1 MSAEIIDGKKLAESI
16 KNEVKTAIME
26 REEKGLPIPG
36 LATILVGNDP
46 ASRTYVANKIKT
58 TAALGIRS
66 LSYELEENCPQ
77 EELEDLVRTLNENQ
91 DVQGI
96 LVQLPLPEHLSEDN
110 VLHTISPKK
119 DVDGIHPYNAGLL
132 ARKYSE
138 PLFYPCTPS
147 GIIRMIQSVCPDI
160 SGMKAAVIGRSSIVG
175 MPTAMMLSRCN
186 ATPTSCHS
194 YTKHLDEICRES
206 DIIVAAAGSP
216 YLVQGDWVKPGA
228 IIIDVGINHIP
239 DASKPRGYRLVGDV
253 DFESA
258 VKRAGA
264 ISPVPGGVGPM
275 TIAMLM
281 ANTLRAIEY
290 R

>member
-16 KNEVKTAIME
+16 KNEVKAAIME

-66 LSYELEENCPQ
+66 FSYELEENCPQ
-77 EELEDLVRTLNENQ
+77 QELVDLVQTLNENQ

-186 ATPTSCHS
+186 ATPTICHS

-228 IIIDVGINHIP
+228 IVIDVGINHIP
-239 DASKPRGYRLVGDV
+239 DAGKPRGYRLVGDV

>member
-16 KNEVKTAIME
+16 KNEVKAAIME

-36 LATILVGNDP
+36 LAAILVGNDP

-66 LSYELEENCPQ
+66 FSYELEENCPQ
-77 EELEDLVRTLNENQ
+77 QELVDLVQTLNENQ

-186 ATPTSCHS
+186 ATPTICHS

-228 IIIDVGINHIP
+228 IVIDVGINHIP

>member
-66 LSYELEENCPQ
+66 FSYELEENCPQ
-77 EELEDLVRTLNENQ
+77 QELVDLVQTLNENQ

-186 ATPTSCHS
+186 ATPTICHS

>member
-16 KNEVKTAIME
+16 KNEVKAAIME

-66 LSYELEENCPQ
+66 FSYELEENCPQ
-77 EELEDLVRTLNENQ
+77 QELVDLVQTLNENQ

-110 VLHTISPKK
+110 VLHTISPNK

-186 ATPTSCHS
+186 ATPTICHS

>member
-16 KNEVKTAIME
+16 KNEVKAAIME

-66 LSYELEENCPQ
+66 FSYELEENCPQ
-77 EELEDLVRTLNENQ
+77 QELVDLVQTLNENQ

-186 ATPTSCHS
+186 ATPTICHS

-228 IIIDVGINHIP
+228 IVIDVGINHIP

>member
-66 LSYELEENCPQ
+66 FSYELEENSPQ
-77 EELEDLVRTLNENQ
+77 EELEDLVQTLNDNQ

-96 LVQLPLPEHLSEDN
+96 LVQLPLPEHLSEDK

-186 ATPTSCHS
+186 ATPTICHS

-228 IIIDVGINHIP
+228 IVIDVGINHIP

>member
-16 KNEVKTAIME
+16 KNEVKAAIME

-66 LSYELEENCPQ
+66 FSYELEENCPQ
-77 EELEDLVRTLNENQ
+77 QELVDLVQTLNENQ

-186 ATPTSCHS
+186 ATPTICHS

-228 IIIDVGINHIP
+228 IVIDVGINHIP
-239 DASKPRGYRLVGDV
+239 DESKPRGYRLVGDV